1 MRTIL
6 IFTFF
11 ALQIIIHSQTHF
23 DKWFESKT
31 LRMDY
36 ARAGNDKSA
45 SIYFNEFIEE
55 KFWGGSRVNLIDT
68 FKYGSYIVELYDK
81 ETSQLLYSR
90 TYSTLFHEW
99 QTTNE
104 AKITSRSFGESVV
117 MPFPKRNSVIKLY
130 ERNFNHIPI
139 LQFEK
144 EVNPNDYFIRKQQ
157 NVVFRNS
164 KLLFNGDPAIKVDV
178 VLIPEG
184 YREVDSA
191 KLKQDAE
198 EFREHLLGSSPCREN
213 RDKFNIW
220 LINAYSKNSGTDI
233 PADSLWR
240 NTVANTSFYTFDV
253 ERYLMT
259 SDYQAVR
266 DLAANAPCDQIY
278 ILVNTDVYGGGAIYN
293 FYSIA
298 TTNKEHQEYLITHE
312 FGHGFAFLAD
322 EYYDS
327 ETAYNDFYS
336 KDVEPLEPNITTL
349 KDFGSKWQRLVDKT
363 TPIPTP
369 ANEKYREKVGAFEG
383 GGYVAKGV
391 FRPKQDCTM
400 KTISVDNFCPVCKS
414 AIQLMIDFY
423 TK

>member
-1 MRTIL
+1 MKKL
-6 IFTFF
+6 LVFTLFT
-11 ALQIIIHSQTHF
+11 LQIALYSQTHF
-23 DKWFESKT
+23 DTWFEGKT

-36 ARAGNDKSA
+36 ARAGNDKTV

-55 KFWGGSRVNLIDT
+55 RFWGGSRVNLIDT
-68 FKYGSYIVELYDK
+68 FKYGRYIVELYDK
-81 ETSQLLYSR
+81 ESSKLLYSR

-104 AKITSRSFGESVV
+104 AKITNRSFGESVV
-117 MPFPKRNSVIKLY
+117 MPFPRKISVIKLF
-130 ERNFNHIPI
+130 ERDNNHQPI

-164 KLLFNGDPAIKVDV
+164 KLLFNGDPATKVDV

-184 YREVDSA
+184 YREADTA
-191 KLKQDAE
+191 KLRQDAE
-198 EFREHLLGSSPCREN
+198 EFREHLLGSSPYKEN

-233 PADSLWR
+233 PADTVWR

-259 SDYQAVR
+259 PDYQAVR

-278 ILVNTDVYGGGAIYN
+278 ILANTDKYGGGAIYN

-336 KDVEPLEPNITTL
+336 KDIEPLEPNITTL
-349 KDFGSKWQRLVDKT
+349 KDFSKKWNHLVDNS

-369 ANEKYREKVGAFEG
+369 AIEKYNETVGAFEG

-391 FRPKQDCTM
+391 FRPKQDCSM

-414 AIQLMIDFY
+414 AIELMIDFY